1 MDHFFTDPSN
11 IRDKHIIIEGSDVNH
26 IRNVLRLRPGD
37 EISVSN
43 GVDGREYRCGI
54 VSISDVVECELRF
67 IKEESVE
74 LPVRVHLFQ
83 GLCKGDKME
92 TVIQKTTELGV
103 YEVIPVQMIRS
114 VVKLDDKKAA
124 SKASRYVGVA
134 EAAAKQS
141 KRAVIP
147 QIHPVC
153 DVNSAIEYAKGFDK
167 IIVPY
172 ELSAGESFEDTRKV
186 MGSVKG
192 LKDIAVFIG
201 PEGGFDDSEIEA
213 LKVAGADVISLGR
226 RILRTETAG
235 MTVLSWLVYLLED

>member
-124 SKASRYVGVA
+124 SKVSRYVGVA
-134 EAAAKQS
+134 EAAAK
-141 KRAVIP
+141 
-147 QIHPVC
+147 
-153 DVNSAIEYAKGFDK
+153 
-167 IIVPY
+167 
-172 ELSAGESFEDTRKV
+172 
-186 MGSVKG
+186 
-192 LKDIAVFIG
+192 
-201 PEGGFDDSEIEA
+201 
-213 LKVAGADVISLGR
+213 
-226 RILRTETAG
+226 
-235 MTVLSWLVYLLED
+235 

>member
-124 SKASRYVGVA
+124 SKVSRYVGVA

-213 LKVAGADVISLGR
+213 LKASGADVISLGR

>member
-1 MDHFFTDPSN
+1 MYHFFVAPEN
-11 IRDKHIIIEGSDVNH
+11 IRDKHIVIEGTDVNH
-26 IRNVLRLRPGD
+26 IKNVLRMKVGD

-43 GVDGREYRCGI
+43 GIDGRDYRCGI
-54 VSISDVVECELRF
+54 MAMGDVIDCELRF
-67 IKEESVE
+67 IKEADVE

-103 YEVIPVQMIRS
+103 HEVIPVQMERC
-114 VVKLDDKKAA
+114 VVKLDAKKAS
-124 SKASRYVGVA
+124 SKVTRYQGVA

-141 KRAVIP
+141 GRSVIS
-147 QIHPVC
+147 QIHDVC
-153 DVNSAIEYAKGFDK
+153 DLKEAVAYAGTFDK

-172 ELSAGESFEDTRKV
+172 ELTAGESFDNTRAVLDSLKD
-186 MGSVKG
+186 

-201 PEGGFDDSEIEA
+201 PEGGFDDSEIEL
-213 LKVAGADVISLGR
+213 LKEAGSEIISLGR

-235 MTVLSWLVYLLED
+235 MVVLSWLDYIFE

>member
-1 MDHFFTDPSN
+1 MYHFFVAPEN
-11 IRDKHIIIEGSDVNH
+11 IRDKHIVIEGTDVNH
-26 IRNVLRLRPGD
+26 IKNVLRMKVGD

-43 GVDGREYRCGI
+43 GIDGRDYRCGI
-54 VSISDVVECELRF
+54 TAMGDVIDCELRF
-67 IKEESVE
+67 IKEADVE

-103 YEVIPVQMIRS
+103 HEVIPVQMERC
-114 VVKLDDKKAA
+114 VVKLDAKKAS
-124 SKASRYVGVA
+124 SKVTRYQGVA

-141 KRAVIP
+141 GRSVIP
-147 QIHPVC
+147 QIH
-153 DVNSAIEYAKGFDK
+153 DVINMKQAVDYASSFDK

-172 ELSAGESFEDTRKV
+172 ELTAGESFDNTRAV
-186 MGSVKG
+186 LDSLKG

-201 PEGGFDDSEIEA
+201 PEGGFDDSEIEL
-213 LKVAGADVISLGR
+213 LKEAGSEIISLGR

-235 MTVLSWLVYLLED
+235 MVVLSWLDYIFE

>member
-1 MDHFFTDPSN
+1 MYHFFVAPEN
-11 IRDKHIIIEGSDVNH
+11 IRDKHIVIEGTDVNH
-26 IRNVLRLRPGD
+26 IKNVLRMKVGD

-43 GVDGREYRCGI
+43 GIDGRDYRCGI
-54 VSISDVVECELRF
+54 TAMGDVIDCELRF
-67 IKEESVE
+67 IKEADVE

-103 YEVIPVQMIRS
+103 HEVIPVQMERC
-114 VVKLDDKKAA
+114 VVKLDAKKAS
-124 SKASRYVGVA
+124 SKVTRYQGVA

-141 KRAVIP
+141 GRSVIP
-147 QIHPVC
+147 QIHDVC
-153 DVNSAIEYAKGFDK
+153 DLKEAVAYAATFDK

-172 ELSAGESFEDTRKV
+172 ELTAGESFDNTRAVLDSLKD
-186 MGSVKG
+186 

-201 PEGGFDDSEIEA
+201 PEGGFDDSEIEL
-213 LKVAGADVISLGR
+213 LKEAGSEIISLGR

-235 MTVLSWLVYLLED
+235 MVVLSWLDYIFE

>member
-124 SKASRYVGVA
+124 SKVSRYVGVA

-153 DVNSAIEYAKGFDK
+153 DVNSAIEYAKGFNK

-213 LKVAGADVISLGR
+213 LKASGADVISLGR

>member
-11 IRDKHIIIEGSDVNH
+11 IRDKHITIEGNDVNH

-43 GVDGREYRCGI
+43 GTDGKEYRCGI
-54 VSISDVVECELRF
+54 VSIGDTVECELRF

-74 LPVRVHLFQ
+74 LPLRVHLFQ

-124 SKASRYVGVA
+124 GKVSRYAGVA

-141 KRAVIP
+141 KRGIIP

-153 DVNSAIEYAKGFDK
+153 DVAHAIEYAKGFDK

-172 ELSAGESFEDTRKV
+172 ELAAGESFDTTRKV
-186 MGSVKG
+186 MDSVKG

-201 PEGGFDDSEIEA
+201 PEGGFDDSEIKA
-213 LKVAGADVISLGR
+213 LKEAGAETVSLGR

-235 MTVLSWLVYLLED
+235 MTVLSWLVYLLEE

>member
-124 SKASRYVGVA
+124 SKVSRYVGVA

>member
-54 VSISDVVECELRF
+54 VSIGDVVECELRF

-124 SKASRYVGVA
+124 SKVSRYVGVA

-213 LKVAGADVISLGR
+213 LKASGADVISLGR